1 VVEERGGIFSRNRA
15 RGASVVLAGCA
26 FIIECYG
33 GDIELPALHQMAQ
46 KGYVSM
52 VISPAASAV
61 RDHVK

>member
-1 VVEERGGIFSRNRA
+1 MKREAGYSHGIGREVPVSYWQD
-15 RGASVVLAGCA
+15 VLLLSNAMAG
-26 FIIECYG
+26 ILSY
-33 GDIELPALHQMAQ
+33 PSALHQMAQ